1 MKTPNA
7 RFVVCAFLTL
17 ITAGI
22 VVRYAEGFSP
32 STASADTGSSRVGRY
47 VALMSYSLSGE
58 TELTE
63 DEEEQ
68 SHRSSRRSKSPESLG
83 KIGTFRSTE
92 SLEDGMIYVTVMDT
106 ETGLIVRR
114 ERCAAAV
121 YNPISESTENDF
133 VPPADVV
140 GAKPGKFV
148 ASIYPL
154 EATNDSQRNGPIYVT
169 VLDSETGQ
177 IVSRT
182 RYSRLAYTA
191 VYE

>member
-7 RFVVCAFLTL
+7 RFVVCAFLAL

-22 VVRYAEGFSP
+22 VFRYAEGFSP
-32 STASADTGSSRVGRY
+32 SIALADTGSSRVGRY

-63 DEEEQ
+63 DGG
-68 SHRSSRRSKSPESLG
+68 KKPDGSLG
-83 KIGTFRSTE
+83 KIQSTE
-92 SLEDGMIYVTVMDT
+92 SLEGGMIYVTVVDT

-133 VPPADVV
+133 VPPGDVV

-148 ASIYPL
+148 ASIYPF

-182 RYSRLAYTA
+182 RYSRLAYAA